1 MRISDWSSD
10 VCSSDLS
17 VGSGEFVAILGF
29 SGTGKTTLI
38 SLMAGLINADSGE
51 IVVNGRPSAGSGSD
65 RGLVFQ
71 SYSLMPWLSVAAN
84 VRLAVDA
91 VHKSLSRSRSEEH
104 TSELQSLMRIS
115 YAVFCLKK
123 KHK

>member
-10 VCSSDLS
+10 VCSSDLTEVLKSINLS

-38 SLMAGLINADSGE
+38 SLMSGLINADSGE

-71 SYSLMPWLSVAAN
+71 SYSLMPWLSVAAKDRKST
-84 VRLAVDA
+84 RLNSS
-91 VHKSLSRSRSEEH
+91 H
-104 TSELQSLMRIS
+104 
-115 YAVFCLKK
+115 
-123 KHK
+123 

>member
-1 MRISDWSSD
+1 MVPVLELRDISKGYADGRGVRTEVLKSIN
-10 VCSSDLS
+10 LS

-38 SLMAGLINADSGE
+38 SLMAGLINAASGE

-71 SYSLMPWLSVAAN
+71 SYSLLPWLSVAAHETGRSSGRGR
-84 VRLAVDA
+84 VWQYVSITVVAV
-91 VHKSLSRSRSEEH
+91 S
-104 TSELQSLMRIS
+104 
-115 YAVFCLKK
+115 
-123 KHK
+123 